1 MKNII
6 ITGSTGMVGSAA
18 LKKCLAR
25 KDVGKVTSIVRRSSG
40 ITHPKLTEV
49 IHDSFEDF
57 SGISEYLKDQDG
69 CVYCIGIYTGQVPDD
84 EFCKITVDYT
94 KAFASELKKQ
104 SPDVTFCFLS
114 GMGADRNEK
123 ARAIFAREKGKA
135 ENYLI
140 GLGFDKLRIF
150 RPGYIYPVE
159 PRKEPNFSYK
169 LMRVMYKPFFS
180 HFKSLS
186 VTSHRLAAVMVDAAV
201 TGRGQETMENND
213 IMAYGRKRRAKK

>member
-49 IHDSFEDF
+49 IQDSFEDF

-123 ARAIFAREKGKA
+123 ARAIFAPEKGKA

-140 GLGFDKLRIF
+140 GWALTSC
-150 RPGYIYPVE
+150 GYSAPAISIPLSRE
-159 PRKEPNFSYK
+159 
-169 LMRVMYKPFFS
+169 
-180 HFKSLS
+180 KSLIS
-186 VTSHRLAAVMVDAAV
+186 LIS
-201 TGRGQETMENND
+201 
-213 IMAYGRKRRAKK
+213 

>member
-1 MKNII
+1 M
-6 ITGSTGMVGSAA
+6 SAPYFTA
-18 LKKCLAR
+18 SLA
-25 KDVGKVTSIVRRSSG
+25 SSG
-40 ITHPKLTEV
+40 SGFSERKEHISAVIYCSFNVAQFLEVDRLDLVEHINDPSLIKLYKIIFVFCV
-49 IHDSFEDF
+49 I
-57 SGISEYLKDQDG
+57 G
-69 CVYCIGIYTGQVPDD
+69 
-84 EFCKITVDYT
+84 
-94 KAFASELKKQ
+94 
-104 SPDVTFCFLS
+104 
-114 GMGADRNEK
+114 K

-201 TGRGQETMENND
+201 SGRGQETMENKE